1 MSRPV
6 EVFIQRSPK
15 ELMAA
20 THIKCCKPRLREQI
34 QLSIANSTSYIDIRE
49 KITSYERASKVWT
62 NDQVLKHV
70 NDQPNYASGSND
82 GPVPMEVDRVE
93 KGKWKHKGKN
103 KDRGS
108 FGGSEW
114 ASGWLYGRGRGRG
127 RTNKGKG
134 KGKTKGKSNG
144 KKGNQKGGSK
154 GKAAEVKWLLG
165 SAPIAWNL
173 DIGIV
178 TAPICLPT
186 TWPRRIQE
194 DKNLF
199 LQTKL
204 LLLRN
209 PQQQRGESF
218 SLAVHLPILH
228 PQLLLLHCLRCA
240 WFYFMIQIA
249 IGQK

>member
-1 MSRPV
+1 
-6 EVFIQRSPK
+6 
-15 ELMAA
+15 MAA

-93 KGKWKHKGKN
+93 KCKWKHKGKN

-165 SAPIAWNL
+165 SAPTAWNL

-204 LLLRN
+204 LLLRIHSN
-209 PQQQRGESF
+209 SAENLSVWRYTFQSF
-218 SLAVHLPILH
+218 IPNFSYSIVSGAHGFIS
-228 PQLLLLHCLRCA
+228 
-240 WFYFMIQIA
+240 
-249 IGQK
+249 